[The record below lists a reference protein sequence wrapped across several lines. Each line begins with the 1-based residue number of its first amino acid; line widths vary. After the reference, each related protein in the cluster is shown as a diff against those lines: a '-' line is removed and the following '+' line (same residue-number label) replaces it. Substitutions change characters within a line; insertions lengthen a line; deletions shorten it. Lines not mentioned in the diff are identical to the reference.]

1 MNSRDALD
9 ATPFLQLDEESAAE
23 YADWL
28 AETAARDAE
37 VLRKALIALKEQNAH
52 PLAHVQLNP
61 VTYAEAIYETFTG
74 KKATGILTRCGEVL
88 KVLLSDMGW
97 HKTSEFLGPRVGGSE
112 GMRRL
117 RELKKDWKIEK
128 RRVDGS
134 TQWEY
139 RLTWAK

>member
-1 MNSRDALD
+1 MNSRDALG
-9 ATPFLQLDEESAAE
+9 APPFLQLDEESAAE

-61 VTYAEAIYETFTG
+61 V
-74 KKATGILTRCGEVL
+74 TGILTRCGEVL

-139 RLTWAK
+139 RLTGAK

>member
-1 MNSRDALD
+1 MNSRDALG
-9 ATPFLQLDEESAAE
+9 APPFLQLDEESAAE

-37 VLRKALIALKEQNAH
+37 
-52 PLAHVQLNP
+52 
-61 VTYAEAIYETFTG
+61 FTG

-139 RLTWAK
+139 RLTGAK